1 VPSEPGS
8 TAHKTRAVAGKR
20 VVVQLGSFQAEANA
34 HKLTSQLKEKGI
46 ADLVVI
52 HDRDRQG
59 RDWYV
64 VRTADFA
71 SQEAAEAVAQSIRS
85 AGQADARVIRISSSD

>member
-1 VPSEPGS
+1 M
-8 TAHKTRAVAGKR
+8 
-20 VVVQLGSFQAEANA
+20 VQLGSFQAEANA
-34 HKLTSQLKEKGI
+34 HKLTSQLKDKGI
-46 ADLVVI
+46 SDLVVI

-71 SQEAAEAVAQSIRS
+71 TQEAAEAVAQSIRD
-85 AGQADARVIRISSSD
+85 AGQADARVIRISANE